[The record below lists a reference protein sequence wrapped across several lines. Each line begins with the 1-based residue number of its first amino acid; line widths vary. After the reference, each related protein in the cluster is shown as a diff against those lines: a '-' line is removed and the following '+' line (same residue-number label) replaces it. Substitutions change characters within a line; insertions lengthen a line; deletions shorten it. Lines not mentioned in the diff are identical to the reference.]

1 MYIRDSTEVIRQG
14 LFFDLHAYDYQ
25 VYGEFF
31 EVHEEAGTHFR
42 ELCQQLDGRG
52 VPDIF
57 LEMRSC
63 ILVPFINA
71 LQSLMAPSILN
82 EVYKITSHYQTG
94 SGKNIYIGYYS

>member
-1 MYIRDSTEVIRQG
+1 MFIRDSTEVIQQG
-14 LFFDLHAYDYQ
+14 LFFDLHAYDYR

-57 LEMRSC
+57 LEMRMLHTRP
-63 ILVPFINA
+63 LVKA
-71 LQSLMAPSILN
+71 LQSLLAPSILDA
-82 EVYKITSHYQTG
+82 VS
-94 SGKNIYIGYYS
+94 